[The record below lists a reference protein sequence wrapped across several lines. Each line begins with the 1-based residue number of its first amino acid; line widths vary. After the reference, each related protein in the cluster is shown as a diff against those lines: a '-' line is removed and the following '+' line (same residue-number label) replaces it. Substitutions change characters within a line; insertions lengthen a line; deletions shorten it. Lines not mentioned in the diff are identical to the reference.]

1 MTPISRIAFAVAL
14 MSVVDLAAAAQE
26 SGIPSIDTQK
36 LCRTRAAQSAQMMG
50 DQSMLTRAFDSCVRS
65 EKEARTALDTAWKDI
80 PQNYKTFCIRPHV
93 YSPSYT
99 EWIACI
105 ESNIDVTRLR
115 SKKSP

>member
-1 MTPISRIAFAVAL
+1 MKPVSRIVLAVAL
-14 MSVVDLAAAAQE
+14 MFAVELSAVAEDA
-26 SGIPSIDTQK
+26 GIPTIDTQK

-65 EKEARTALDTAWKDI
+65 EQEARTALAKAWKDI

-115 SKKSP
+115 SKK

>member
-1 MTPISRIAFAVAL
+1 MMPISRIALAVAL
-14 MSVVDLAAAAQE
+14 MSAVDLAAAAQE
-26 SGIPSIDTQK
+26 SNLPSIDTQK
-36 LCRTRAAQSAQMMG
+36 LCRARATQSAQMMG
-50 DQSMLTRAFDSCVRS
+50 DQSMLTSAFDSCVKS
-65 EKEARTALDTAWKDI
+65 EQEAHKALVAAWKDI
-80 PQNYKTFCIRPHV
+80 PQNYKTFCVRPQV

>member
-1 MTPISRIAFAVAL
+1 MMPLSTLALAVAL
-14 MSVVDLAAAAQE
+14 MSAADLALSAQE
-26 SGIPSIDTQK
+26 SGIPSIDTQRR
-36 LCRTRAAQSAQMMG
+36 CRTRAAQSAQMMG
-50 DQSMLTRAFDSCVRS
+50 AQSMLTRAFDSCVRS
-65 EKEARTALDTAWKDI
+65 EQEARTALDAAWKDI

-115 SKKSP
+115 SKK

>member
-1 MTPISRIAFAVAL
+1 MAFTVAL
-14 MSVVDLAAAAQE
+14 MSAANLAVAAQE

-36 LCRTRAAQSAQMMG
+36 LCRTRADQSAQMMG
-50 DQSMLTRAFDSCVRS
+50 DQSMLTRSFDSCVRS
-65 EKEARTALDTAWKDI
+65 EQEARTALAKAWKDI
-80 PQNYKTFCIRPHV
+80 PQNYKTFCIRPQV

>member
-1 MTPISRIAFAVAL
+1 MMPLSRIALAIVL

-26 SGIPSIDTQK
+26 SSIPSIDTQK

-65 EKEARTALDTAWKDI
+65 EQEARTALLAAWKDI
-80 PQNYKTFCIRPHV
+80 PQNYKTFCVRPHV

-115 SKKSP
+115 SKK